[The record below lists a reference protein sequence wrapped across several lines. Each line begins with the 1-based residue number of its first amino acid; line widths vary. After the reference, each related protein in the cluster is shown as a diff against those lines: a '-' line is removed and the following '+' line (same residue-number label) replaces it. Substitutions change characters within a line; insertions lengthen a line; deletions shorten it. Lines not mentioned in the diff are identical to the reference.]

1 MRGCLLFAS
10 PGCSGERLRLASG
23 NGICDSPRAA
33 APPHGG
39 GGSAGR
45 WDSGARGLGKASS
58 SSGHLRGLQ
67 AWPPQG
73 NQSQACA
80 QERTGSQPPPESKAA
95 GQPGRAAGA
104 QSHGPACRTPSVS
117 TCTPGLLLAAE
128 HGWAG
133 GSGKGG
139 FVACAWGRPVAAT
152 QPSPPGQSGTRS
164 CRCRPQDTGKV
175 VGLRLGCPLEPWQG
189 PSGTARVDPP
199 GQRMKTFLKVQP
211 RPGTRGTRPEMRA
224 GEAHPCKP
232 RTLGPSP
239 PETESW
245 GLAGKPAP
253 QTDLGQG

>member
-1 MRGCLLFAS
+1 MESVTAPERPHRRMGAGVAQATGTQVPVGAARPAPARATSGVSRPGPPGKPEPGVCPGKDRVTAAPGKQSSRPAREGRRCPEPWPCMPHTEREHLHSRAA
-10 PGCSGERLRLASG
+10 PGC
-23 NGICDSPRAA
+23 RAWL
-33 APPHGG
+33 G
-39 GGSAGR
+39 
-45 WDSGARGLGKASS
+45 RGLW
-58 SSGHLRGLQ
+58 Q
-67 AWPPQG
+67 
-73 NQSQACA
+73 
-80 QERTGSQPPPESKAA
+80 
-95 GQPGRAAGA
+95 
-104 QSHGPACRTPSVS
+104 
-117 TCTPGLLLAAE
+117 
-128 HGWAG
+128 
-133 GSGKGG
+133 GG
-139 FVACAWGRPVAAT
+139 FTACAWGRPVAAT